1 MPHRIELN
9 GNPLGPDAFI
19 AGMTSYGHF
28 TAMQVRDGRVRGLS
42 HHLDR
47 LASSTRLLFGADLD
61 TDLVCAY
68 VRRAVADEPALSVRV
83 MVLTRSLD
91 EPMKPEILVRTLP
104 PHPVDP
110 APLRL
115 KTVRYER
122 DLPQV
127 KHLGTFGLIHH
138 SRQAEL
144 AGFDDALF
152 VDHQGRIS
160 EASMW
165 NAGFL
170 AGGTVVWPE
179 AEVLPGITMLLQRE
193 ALERLGVPQETREVR
208 PADLPAFDAMFV
220 TNSETPG
227 RPVAAV
233 DDFVLPPADRAVRLL
248 AGAYETVPWDE
259 IRPGGADPI

>member
-9 GNPLGPDAFI
+9 GDPLGPDASV

-47 LASSTRLLFGADLD
+47 LTASTRLLFGADLD
-61 TDLVCAY
+61 TDLVRSY
-68 VRRAVADEPALSVRV
+68 VRRAIDGEPALSVRV
-83 MVLTRSLD
+83 MVLTGSLD

-115 KTVRYER
+115 RSVRYER
-122 DLPQV
+122 DLPHV

-144 AGFDDALF
+144 AGYDDALF

-160 EASMW
+160 EASVW

-170 AGGTVVWPE
+170 DGDTVVWPD
-179 AEVLPGITMLLQRE
+179 AAVLPGITMLVQQE
-193 ALERLGVPQETREVR
+193 ALKGLGVPQETREVR
-208 PADLPAFDAMFV
+208 PADLPGFDAMFL

-227 RPVAAV
+227 RPVASV
-233 DDFVLPPADRAVRLL
+233 DDFVLPPADRAVKLL
-248 AGAYETVPWDE
+248 SDAYETVPWDE
-259 IRPGGADPI
+259 I